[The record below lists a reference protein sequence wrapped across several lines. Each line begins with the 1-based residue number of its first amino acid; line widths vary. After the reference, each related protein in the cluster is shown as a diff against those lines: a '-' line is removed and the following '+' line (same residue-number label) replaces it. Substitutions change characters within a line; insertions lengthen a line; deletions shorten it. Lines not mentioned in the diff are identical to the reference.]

1 MSRKRVLVMGATGM
15 LGHTFFNQFCKL
27 ARYDVFGTA
36 RSILGLE
43 HFFTET
49 ERKRIRVNVDADN
62 FDTVVRAMAS
72 IQPDIVIN
80 CIGLIKQL
88 PIGGDPLSAI
98 TINAQL
104 PHRIS
109 LVCKSANSRL
119 IHLSTDCVFDGQI
132 GMYTES
138 DIPSPTD
145 LYGRTK
151 LLGEV
156 AYPHCVTLRTSI
168 IGHELKGRLG
178 LIDWFLSQ
186 ENDIRGFT
194 HAIYSGFPTI
204 EMARIITDFVIPN
217 DELNGLYQVS
227 SNPISKYDLLRL
239 VAKQYNKKI
248 EIKPYGDFH
257 CDRSLDSSR
266 FRIATGY
273 SPPSWEKLVES
284 MHDDFMRNERR

>member
-1 MSRKRVLVMGATGM
+1 MLHKRGTLKMSRKRVLVMGATGM
-15 LGHTFFNQFCKL
+15 LGHTLFNQFCKL
-27 ARYDVFGTA
+27 GRYDVFGTA

-104 PHRIS
+104 LHRIS
-109 LVCKSANSRL
+109 LVCKYANSRL

-168 IGHELKGRLG
+168 I
-178 LIDWFLSQ
+178 
-186 ENDIRGFT
+186 
-194 HAIYSGFPTI
+194 
-204 EMARIITDFVIPN
+204 
-217 DELNGLYQVS
+217 
-227 SNPISKYDLLRL
+227 
-239 VAKQYNKKI
+239 
-248 EIKPYGDFH
+248 
-257 CDRSLDSSR
+257 LDSPKFS
-266 FRIATGY
+266 
-273 SPPSWEKLVES
+273 
-284 MHDDFMRNERR
+284 